1 MTEGQQNNNSNKPK
15 DIKNTSTPIGEDE
28 EEKRKNLLV
37 EEKQPEEQLPIGEGH
52 ETEVIE
58 ENKE

>member
-1 MTEGQQNNNSNKPK
+1 MTEDQQNNNSNKPK
-15 DIKNTSTPIGEDE
+15 DIKNASIPIE

-37 EEKQPEEQLPIGEGH
+37 EEKQPEEQLPVGEGH

>member
-1 MTEGQQNNNSNKPK
+1 MTEGQQNNNSDKPK
-15 DIKNTSTPIGEDE
+15 DIKKDSIPME
-28 EEKRKNLLV
+28 EEKMKKLLI
-37 EEKQPEEQLPIGEGH
+37 EERQPEEQLPVGEGH

>member
-1 MTEGQQNNNSNKPK
+1 MTDVQQNNSSNKPR
-15 DIKNTSTPIGEDE
+15 DTKNDSTPREDE
-28 EEKRKNLLV
+28 KMEKLLV
-37 EEKQPEEQLPIGEGH
+37 EEKQPEDQLPVGEGH

>member
-15 DIKNTSTPIGEDE
+15 DIKNDSTHIGEDK
-28 EEKRKNLLV
+28 EEKMKKLLI
-37 EEKQPEEQLPIGEGH
+37 EERQPEEQLPVGEGH

>member
-15 DIKNTSTPIGEDE
+15 DIKNDSIPIE
-28 EEKRKNLLV
+28 EEKRKKLLI
-37 EEKQPEEQLPIGEGH
+37 EEKQPEEQLPVGEGH

>member
-15 DIKNTSTPIGEDE
+15 DIKNTPTPIEEDE
-28 EEKRKNLLV
+28 EEKRKKLLI
-37 EEKQPEEQLPIGEGH
+37 EEKQPEEQLPVGEGH

-58 ENKE
+58 ENQE

>member
-1 MTEGQQNNNSNKPK
+1 MTEGQQNNNINKPK
-15 DIKNTSTPIGEDE
+15 DIKNTSNPIEEDE